1 MYKCKWFLCWFCIVI
16 LLNSFVTTAC
26 VLNLWDF
33 LHIRLYLL
41 RQFYLFLSNLHAS
54 NSSCL
59 TALARTSS
67 TMLNRGGSGHPWLFF
82 FSVKKPSVFHCQ
94 SLLSTVILL
103 AWLIYFLRQDSNLST
118 NYKSRIESSRWNVSC
133 EKIHW
138 LSGRDEPN
146 IYLCHSIQY
155 FLSLMN

>member
-1 MYKCKWFLCWFCIVI
+1 ME
-16 LLNSFVTTAC
+16 T
-26 VLNLWDF
+26 
-33 LHIRLYLL
+33 H
-41 RQFYLFLSNLHAS
+41 
-54 NSSCL
+54 
-59 TALARTSS
+59 SS
-67 TMLNRGGSGHPWLFF
+67 TFAWKIPWIEEPGRLQSMGLHRVGHDWSDLAAAAAA
-82 FSVKKPSVFHCQ
+82 
-94 SLLSTVILL
+94 VILL